1 VAPLEQCVWCG
12 TFLTVHTACC
22 PAAGTADTQGLLLV
36 LLYCSHPLGAIV
48 CAPARNLLS
57 FLLLSPSLQMWH
69 WGEKRRL
76 AQYYSELYAKEK
88 ADEDAFTDELRA
100 KIKALEEE
108 LLG

>member
-1 VAPLEQCVWCG
+1 MA
-12 TFLTVHTACC
+12 VHTACC
-22 PAAGTADTQGLLLV
+22 PAAGTADTQGLLLL
-36 LLYCSHPLGAIV
+36 LLYCVPPSMGAIAS
-48 CAPARNLLS
+48 APARNLLLC
-57 FLLLSPSLQMWH
+57 LLLSPSLQMWH
-69 WGEKRRL
+69 WGDKRRL